1 MARTCAVGGM
11 AWKRDQRPR
20 LQLPPGPGGE
30 SGGPRPPGGL
40 AVRAKTDCSTP
51 TWDVAEVVG
60 RAADGDQ
67 LAWERLFD
75 QYARLIWSMTR
86 DFKLVESDA
95 ADVFQTT
102 WLRLLEHINR
112 LDHPARVGS
121 WLAATA
127 RHECLR
133 SWPRRKRIVLMHGRR
148 RPGRGGIARP
158 GDRRTAAG
166 RRAAPRPSGRR
177 CRVCRGRW
185 QRLLQHADDDPP
197 ASYAGDLRPAR
208 PAGRQHRPDPGPLPG
223 TATGAAAGLLSLSP
237 AFAGAGRLRRQSV
250 GRDPAPACGLDL
262 RVGAPDLGQQVSR
275 GTAPPRVRR
284 ILRRA
289 APG

>member
-1 MARTCAVGGM
+1 MGAISHGADLRRRGDGLEARSAAAAAAAARPGRR
-11 AWKRDQRPR
+11 KRGTEA
-20 LQLPPGPGGE
+20 PG
-30 SGGPRPPGGL
+30 RA
-40 AVRAKTDCSTP
+40 AVRAKTDRTP
-51 TWDVAEVVG
+51 AWDVAEVVG

-133 SWPRRKRIVLMHGRR
+133 QLAARKRIVLMHDDDDLAEGESHGPEIDERLL
-148 RPGRGGIARP
+148 A
-158 GDRRTAAG
+158 DE
-166 RRAAPRPSGRR
+166 RAAAVREALSHLPW
-177 CRVCRGRW
+177 RW
-185 QRLLQHADDDPP
+185 QRLLQLLMNDPP
-197 ASYAGDLRPAR
+197 ASYAEISDQLGLPVGSIGPTR
-208 PAGRQHRPDPGPLPG
+208 GRCLE
-223 TATGAAAGLLSLSP
+223 
-237 AFAGAGRLRRQSV
+237 RLRVLLEAS
-250 GRDPAPACGLDL
+250 
-262 RVGAPDLGQQVSR
+262 
-275 GTAPPRVRR
+275 
-284 ILRRA
+284 
-289 APG
+289 

>member
-1 MARTCAVGGM
+1 MGVISHGVDLRRRGDGLEARSAAVAAAAARPGRR
-11 AWKRDQRPR
+11 KRGTEA
-20 LQLPPGPGGE
+20 PG
-30 SGGPRPPGGL
+30 RA
-40 AVRAKTDCSTP
+40 AVRAKTDRTP

-127 RHECLR
+127 RH
-133 SWPRRKRIVLMHGRR
+133 
-148 RPGRGGIARP
+148 
-158 GDRRTAAG
+158 
-166 RRAAPRPSGRR
+166 
-177 CRVCRGRW
+177 
-185 QRLLQHADDDPP
+185 
-197 ASYAGDLRPAR
+197 
-208 PAGRQHRPDPGPLPG
+208 
-223 TATGAAAGLLSLSP
+223 
-237 AFAGAGRLRRQSV
+237 
-250 GRDPAPACGLDL
+250 
-262 RVGAPDLGQQVSR
+262 
-275 GTAPPRVRR
+275 
-284 ILRRA
+284 
-289 APG
+289 